1 MGYRKN
7 FSRIIVSRKNVA
19 APVASW
25 KTYQRESQR
34 TKFTFYSRWETFHE
48 NERDM
53 RKVTTWWKIKQWCSF
68 KPEVSVTFAGNTDAE
83 PEITGFILVNQFD
96 KFSCTLKSLLNMPL
110 HFFSIVRTVPDLLE
124 NENWK
129 IKRQRVRL
137 PIKQL
142 VGYSAANC
150 FGIVASEQLNNCI
163 WFTIREMLRC
173 FFTRIECGRGLKI
186 KK

>member
-7 FSRIIVSRKNVA
+7 ISRKIVSLKNVA

-25 KTYQRESQR
+25 KTYQRESQW
-34 TKFTFYSRWETFHE
+34 TKFTFYSRWVTFHE
-48 NERDM
+48 NEHDM

-68 KPEVSVTFAGNTDAE
+68 KPQASVTFARNTDAE

-110 HFFSIVRTVPDLLE
+110 HFFSIVRTVPNMLW

-129 IKRQRVRL
+129 IKRQRVSL

-142 VGYSAANC
+142 VGYSLAIY
-150 FGIVASEQLNNCI
+150 FGIVAREQLNNYI
-163 WFTIREMLRC
+163 LFTIREMLRC
-173 FFTRIECGRGLKI
+173 FFTRIECGRGSKF
-186 KK
+186 KN